1 MTTTL
6 NVPELGESITSA
18 FIAKWLKQVGEP
30 VAKGESMVELDSDKA
45 SLEVPSPAA
54 GVVEELL
61 FRGYTITRLTMLTR
75 NVWVAGVLALVGFAF
90 LHAPYWGRGFV
101 VISLIGGVV
110 TTSFFIW
117 KKDLLAMMVFHAC
130 TDAVGLVIAPMFS
143 EWWREPRAF

>member
-54 GVVEELL
+54 G
-61 FRGYTITRLTMLTR
+61 RGRR
-75 NVWVAGVLALVGFAF
+75 VARE
-90 LHAPYWGRGFV
+90 GRRRGRHRCR
-101 VISLIGGVV
+101 
-110 TTSFFIW
+110 
-117 KKDLLAMMVFHAC
+117 D
-130 TDAVGLVIAPMFS
+130 
-143 EWWREPRAF
+143 RAHR

>member
-61 FRGYTITRLTMLTR
+61 VKEGDE
-75 NVWVAGVLALVGFAF
+75 VAIGAAIARIGEGTGAVASGNGKSADTEA
-90 LHAPYWGRGFV
+90 APGRKPTPSSTV
-101 VISLIGGVV
+101 AETKRPPS
-110 TTSFFIW
+110 
-117 KKDLLAMMVFHAC
+117 KKA
-130 TDAVGLVIAPMFS
+130 AP
-143 EWWREPRAF
+143 EKVAAPAAKKAAPAKP